1 MGQKKRQLGGL
12 FLALWLGLG
21 ALYFFVFRAWAELY
35 FLGQAPAWF
44 SVMAESAYPRL
55 ATEAQRLPASFFL
68 GKLDSV
74 FWRSGLLFFA
84 VFAVLFP
91 GRQLKRFFSRSTEK
105 ASSLFYVR
113 MYALGTLLLTWPW
126 WEYWQVGEAL
136 AAFYSPSWP
145 WRSLSENYPS
155 EALRL
160 LLYVPLMLSAVFAL
174 FLSHKKLFW
183 ALVIHALSFFLGV
196 SLLYSFGKVDHTYAP
211 WMLVSFTV
219 PWLVR
224 YPKSSWPLWCLRSA
238 VVFPYF
244 LAGIEKLLQSGL
256 SWAALHELFFF
267 SGQSAT
273 ANAVLSGLFLLAFF
287 GQLLSPLVLFFSRTR
302 IFFGLLGLGFH
313 WGVYFFLGIGGIFHP
328 WVLGYLFFF
337 SPSVIK
343 KTPLKRFKQR
353 FRKKMPFVSKK
364 NG

>member
-1 MGQKKRQLGGL
+1 MGTKKKRYAWL
-12 FLALWLGLG
+12 FLGVWIGLG
-21 ALYFFVFRAWAELY
+21 AAYFLIFRSWAEAY
-35 FLGQAPAWF
+35 FVGQAPAWF

-74 FWRSGLLFFA
+74 FWRSGLLFFV

-136 AAFYSPSWP
+136 AAFYSPSWL

-183 ALVIHALSFFLGV
+183 VLVIHALSFFLGV

-224 YPKSSWPLWCLRSA
+224 YPKGSWPLWCLRSA

-273 ANAVLSGLFLLAFF
+273 ANAVLSGLFLLAFL

-302 IFFGLLGLGFH
+302 IFFAVLGVGFH

-343 KTPLKRFKQR
+343 KRL
-353 FRKKMPFVSKK
+353 
-364 NG
+364 